1 MIDLD
6 KIKAE
11 WTALKIEN
19 IELQQKNI
27 ELTRRLV
34 NTRVVNNQQKLARSY
49 RIGYIGF
56 FFPFLAW
63 TLYQLVHPS
72 VAFCI
77 IYSVYGIILGI
88 FDLWFMSFV
97 KKADYTTLP
106 TVEALEHASK
116 VVIYQNWATIASLI
130 SCIVVLIPFFYEMS
144 LMEEESVIWGGIAG
158 GVIGAIIGACKC
170 INNHRLARQ
179 MLSELRNLGEE

>member
-6 KIKAE
+6 KMKAE

-19 IELQQKNI
+19 FELQQKNI

-34 NTRVVNNQQKLARSY
+34 NSRVVNSQQKLARSY
-49 RIGYIGF
+49 RIGYMGF
-56 FFPFLAW
+56 IFPLLALFLYR
-63 TLYQLVHPS
+63 LLHPS
-72 VAFCI
+72 VTLCV
-77 IYSVYGIILGI
+77 IYSVYGLLLGS

-130 SCIVVLIPFFYEMS
+130 AGIGVLIPFFYEMS
-144 LMEEESVIWGGIAG
+144 LLGEESVIWGGVVG
-158 GVIGAIIGACKC
+158 GVIGAIIGAHKC

-179 MLSELRNLGEE
+179 MLSELRNIGE